1 MKVMFNF
8 GMFTELNTGLTK
20 GMAKVNNLGLTY
32 ENLGYDYAKEDKKF
46 RKIGRQFYRCLNTC

>member
-1 MKVMFNF
+1 MFNF

-20 GMAKVNNLGLTY
+20 GMAKVNNLVLTY

>member
-1 MKVMFNF
+1 MKVMFKF

-32 ENLGYDYAKEDKKF
+32 ENLGYDYAKEDKNF
-46 RKIGRQFYRCLNTC
+46 RKIGRQFYISLNTC